1 MLIPQTDLGPEYSG
15 FALNPDASGY
25 VTAAAAGLAPPC
37 TAPSSTATVTATASA
52 TATKPPPKPIESYS
66 NQYEFEPALL
76 DESGSFILID
86 AVDNFADEDEAEEAL
101 DDFMAAPAD
110 HMTMAG
116 CPENEI
122 TQSDEFEPTNA
133 DDGHLGVEQLIT
145 QTDAEGTERE
155 FTVTA
160 VGFTRDT
167 FLGKV
172 LIAHYSAPE
181 RQASASQFATVLD
194 SRMQTILAEDTQT
207 PDGSRTPRASGETP
221 GPSASLAAGE
231 TPGGPSATQ
240 GGGGGGGGAS
250 APGINALGCSPASV
264 QTGQSVTCSPVT
276 VGPVTAR
283 SWSVS
288 GGSPSSGSG
297 STFTTSFSSA
307 GQKTIELRACNGSAC
322 STAAQVI
329 TVSSPQTA
337 PPGPGPGPTA
347 PSIGGLGCSPGSVE
361 TGQTVTCNPSISGTV
376 TSYSWSASG
385 GSPGSGSGGSF
396 STSFGS
402 SGSYTI
408 SLQACNSGACS
419 SNSQG
424 ISVSAP
430 QVQTYDVFIDS
441 GTIGFGQTITLNLY
455 ASVPSNGLGYFDIDV
470 VYDPAILA
478 PVGCVGSY
486 GGCDPAFDFDVV
498 NFYGTANTSGEL
510 VLGSVTFQGIDFGYS
525 DVFVF
530 IFEIYDIAGNDV
542 YDDSFEYHGS
552 ITVQ

>member
-1 MLIPQTDLGPEYSG
+1 
-15 FALNPDASGY
+15 
-25 VTAAAAGLAPPC
+25 
-37 TAPSSTATVTATASA
+37 
-52 TATKPPPKPIESYS
+52 
-66 NQYEFEPALL
+66 
-76 DESGSFILID
+76 
-86 AVDNFADEDEAEEAL
+86 
-101 DDFMAAPAD
+101 
-110 HMTMAG
+110 
-116 CPENEI
+116 
-122 TQSDEFEPTNA
+122 
-133 DDGHLGVEQLIT
+133 
-145 QTDAEGTERE
+145 
-155 FTVTA
+155 
-160 VGFTRDT
+160 
-167 FLGKV
+167 
-172 LIAHYSAPE
+172 
-181 RQASASQFATVLD
+181 
-194 SRMQTILAEDTQT
+194 
-207 PDGSRTPRASGETP
+207 
-221 GPSASLAAGE
+221 
-231 TPGGPSATQ
+231 
-240 GGGGGGGGAS
+240 
-250 APGINALGCSPASV
+250 
-264 QTGQSVTCSPVT
+264 
-276 VGPVTAR
+276 
-283 SWSVS
+283 
-288 GGSPSSGSG
+288 
-297 STFTTSFSSA
+297 
-307 GQKTIELRACNGSAC
+307 
-322 STAAQVI
+322 
-329 TVSSPQTA
+329 
-337 PPGPGPGPTA
+337 
-347 PSIGGLGCSPGSVE
+347 VE